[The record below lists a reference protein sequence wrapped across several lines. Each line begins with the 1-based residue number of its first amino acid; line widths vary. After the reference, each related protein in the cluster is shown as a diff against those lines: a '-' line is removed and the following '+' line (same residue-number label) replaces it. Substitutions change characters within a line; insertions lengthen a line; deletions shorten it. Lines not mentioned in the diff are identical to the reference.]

1 VRPGGFCR
9 GLACYSRHL
18 VSVGL
23 QGAAFG
29 FSMAAVCA
37 WGTSDFLGGYAAR
50 RANAFLLTTVTHG
63 FGLLLMV
70 TLALATNSQQPS
82 RAAIEWAL
90 AGGVSGGAALAF
102 FYRALSSGS
111 MGLTATIGAVLGAA
125 IPAVV
130 GIATEGWPGWM
141 RVAGFVLAGMGI
153 WLISRNEGKERPRG
167 IGLAVLAGFGFA
179 GFFLCMRQAG
189 GGSALWLAGW
199 ARVAAL
205 LFTGAVVLIG
215 RSFAP
220 LPRQS
225 ALLGAIAGCLDA
237 SGTALFVRASQA
249 GRLDVA
255 VMLTSLYPA
264 MTVVLARVILKEHFS
279 RWKVVGLVAGLAAVV
294 LIAA

>member
-1 VRPGGFCR
+1 
-9 GLACYSRHL
+9 
-18 VSVGL
+18 
-23 QGAAFG
+23 
-29 FSMAAVCA
+29 MI
-37 WGTSDFLGGYAAR
+37 
-50 RANAFLLTTVTHG
+50 
-63 FGLLLMV
+63 
-70 TLALATNSQQPS
+70 TLALAAHAEQPS
-82 RAAIEWAL
+82 RSAIEWAM
-90 AGGVSGGAALAF
+90 ASGISGGAALAF
-102 FYRALSSGS
+102 FYRALSAGS

-130 GIATEGWPGWM
+130 GIVSEGWPGWA
-141 RVAGFVLAGMGI
+141 RVAGFVLAGLGI
-153 WLISRNEGKERPRG
+153 WLISRTEGKERPRG
-167 IGLAVLAGFGFA
+167 LGFAVLAGIGFA

-205 LFTGAVVLIG
+205 LLTGAVVLAG
-215 RSFAP
+215 RSFGP

-237 SGTALFVRASQA
+237 SGTALFVRASQS

-264 MTVVLARVILKEHFS
+264 MTVILARMILKEHFS
-279 RWKVVGLVAGLAAVV
+279 RWKVVGLLAGLAAVV